1 MRWTILSLIGL
12 LFTSACGAPVDRSY
26 TQTAQ
31 YRYERGLEALESGD
45 YLEAV
50 KAFNLVK
57 NKFAYSKFAA
67 LAELRVADTY
77 FEQDKKVL
85 AIDAYDAF
93 VQRRPNH
100 AQVPYAMWRIG
111 ESYFKQLPSDFFLLP
126 PPHEKDQGTT
136 RDALRAIRR
145 YVERF
150 PDDTHVPQA
159 NSRILQCR
167 QSLADHELYVAGF
180 YLKQNRP
187 ESAWGRLETVH
198 QDFRDVPDRWQQA
211 SELLI
216 EVYGTLGRTD
226 DASRIA
232 AALAEKA
239 APQAN

>member
-1 MRWTILSLIGL
+1 MRWTILSIIGVL
-12 LFTSACGAPVDRSY
+12 LTSACGAPVDRSY

-45 YLEAV
+45 YLEAL
-50 KAFNLVK
+50 KDFNLVK

-77 FEQDKKVL
+77 FEQDKRVL
-85 AIDAYDAF
+85 AIDAYEAF
-93 VQRRPNH
+93 VQRRPKH
-100 AQVPYAMWRIG
+100 AQVPYAIWRVG

-126 PPHEKDQGTT
+126 PPYEKDQGTT

-150 PDDTHVPQA
+150 PEHTHVEQA
-159 NSRILQCR
+159 KERILRCR

-180 YLKQNRP
+180 YLQQKRP

-198 QDFRDVPDRWQQA
+198 RDFRDVPDRWQRA
-211 SELLI
+211 SEMLV
-216 EVYGTLGRTD
+216 EVYQTLGRKD

-232 AALAEKA
+232 AALAQKT
-239 APQAN
+239 PQAK